1 MNALDV
7 RPVRLA
13 VIDLLGL
20 GLLGVRTRKLRATLS
35 ALGIS
40 VGIATMIVV
49 TGIPAA
55 SQQALLNQ
63 ITALGTNVLEAQ
75 PMPDQQPPVQLP
87 EQSVAMVARIGPV
100 LASSAVANTDA
111 HVARSDR
118 ADITD
123 FLSITA
129 LATEPGLLATVNGTV
144 RWGHFLDA
152 VDQAFPTVVLGAA
165 AAVQLGLTD
174 PDPARSPL
182 IVIGGRWFAVV
193 GILNPVPLSPDL
205 DSSVLVGWDV
215 AKAQL
220 GFTGHP
226 TVIYVKAVESQVEA
240 VRAVLAATVY
250 PQLPGMVLVS
260 KPSEA
265 LIAKRAT
272 QTAFSALF
280 LGLAGIALLVGGI
293 GVANTMV
300 ISVLERRREI
310 GLRRALGASRG
321 QIRGQFLTE
330 SVVLSGIG
338 GIAGTAVGLLVTVG
352 YDLYQRWP
360 TVVPFAAVLGGVG
373 GAIVV
378 GVTAGVY
385 PSVRASR
392 MPPTEA
398 LTVG

>member
-1 MNALDV
+1 MTAVNV

-13 VIDLLGL
+13 LTDLLGL

-55 SQQALLNQ
+55 SRQALLDQ

-75 PMPDQQPPVQLP
+75 PMPEQQPPVQLP
-87 EQSVAMVARIGPV
+87 EQSVSMVSRIGPV
-100 LASSAVANTDA
+100 LASSAVANTNA

-123 FLSITA
+123 FLSISA
-129 LATEPGLLATVNGTV
+129 LATQPGLLAAVNGTV

-165 AAVQLGLTD
+165 AAVQLGLDD
-174 PDPARSPL
+174 PDPARPPL

-265 LIAKRAT
+265 LATKRAT
-272 QTAFSALF
+272 QTAFSGLF
-280 LGLAGIALLVGGI
+280 IGLAGIALLVGGI

-310 GLRRALGASRG
+310 GLRRALGASRS

-338 GIAGTAVGLLVTVG
+338 GIAGTIIGLLVTVG

-360 TVVPFAAVLGGVG
+360 AIVPLTAVLGGVG

-378 GVTAGVY
+378 GVVAGVY

-392 MPPTEA
+392 LPPTEA
-398 LTVG
+398 LATG